1 MEARVRI
8 AILIPPNAHPLE
20 AAGLSE
26 VFDEAN
32 RSVSGPPA
40 YQLLH
45 VALEATPVRSS
56 SGLILVPDH
65 SIAEAVPPID
75 TLVIAA
81 AYGIPAPAP
90 PLLLGWVQEVAAQA
104 RRFGAVCTG
113 AFLLGEAGL
122 LEGRQVTTHWQYA
135 SELARRFPN
144 AMVDPDRIYIRD
156 GALFTSAGVSA
167 ALDLALSLVEED
179 LGRDLALA
187 VARQLVMFLKRPG
200 GQSQYSVH
208 LATQTAERG
217 PVQRVQQWVHDNPQ
231 EEHSLAT
238 LAQQAGTS
246 ERNLSRIFRQATGMA
261 VREFVEA
268 VRLDVARRLLE
279 ETGLP
284 LKRIALDSGFGTT
297 EVLRAAF
304 IRRLG
309 VGPLDYR
316 ARFQSAT
323 KSVQ

>member
-1 MEARVRI
+1 MEVRMRI
-8 AILIPPNAHPLE
+8 AILIPSDAHPLE

-32 RSVSGPPA
+32 RSMGGPPA
-40 YQLLH
+40 YQILH
-45 VALEATPVRSS
+45 IALEAAPVRSS
-56 SGLILVPDH
+56 TGLILVPDH
-65 SIAEAVPPID
+65 SIADTLPPID

-90 PLLLGWVQEVAAQA
+90 PTLLHWIQEVAAKA

-113 AFLLGEAGL
+113 AFILGEAGL
-122 LEGRQVTTHWQYA
+122 LGGRKVTTHWQYT
-135 SELARRFPN
+135 SELARRFPD
-144 AMVDPDRIYIRD
+144 AAVDPDRIYIRD
-156 GALFTSAGVSA
+156 GALFTSAGVTA

-187 VARQLVMFLKRPG
+187 VARQLVMYLRRPG

-208 LATQTAERG
+208 LAAQTAERG
-217 PVQRVQQWVHDNPQ
+217 PVQRVQQWVRDHPQ

-238 LAQQAGTS
+238 LAQHAGTS
-246 ERNLSRIFRQATGMA
+246 QRNLSRIFRQAAGMTI
-261 VREFVEA
+261 REFVEA
-268 VRLDVARRLLE
+268 VRVDFARRLLE

-297 EVLRAAF
+297 DVLRAAF
-304 IRRLG
+304 TRRLG
-309 VGPLDYR
+309 LGPLDYR
-316 ARFQSAT
+316 ARFQSSARLA
-323 KSVQ
+323 Q